1 MFTVKKLALSTL
13 LTGSVLFFPAIH
25 AVASVPQHVVKQ
37 QAGGYS
43 VQVGDTIVTAF
54 TDGSVPQDLHA
65 LLRRTTAEN
74 TDALL
79 AKNFRP
85 IRWKRRLTRS
95 ISPSPA
101 TKFWWIPVPV
111 SSLAPAK
118 AGG

>member
-1 MFTVKKLALSTL
+1 MFTVKKLAISTL

-43 VQVGDTIVTAF
+43 VQVGDTIITAF

-79 AKNFRP
+79 AKNFRANP
-85 IRWKRRLTRS
+85 VEASINAFYIALPGHKIR
-95 ISPSPA
+95 
-101 TKFWWIPVPV
+101 WIPVPV

>member
-1 MFTVKKLALSTL
+1 MFTVKKLAISTL

-43 VQVGDTIVTAF
+43 VQVGDRIITAF

-74 TDALL
+74 TDELL
-79 AKNFRP
+79 AKNFQANP
-85 IRWKRRLTRS
+85 LKHRLTRF
-95 ISPSPA
+95 ISPCPG
-101 TKFWWIPVPV
+101 TKSWWIPVPV